1 MKILDYLRIIRSML
15 GDIKR
20 SFQEKKRAY
29 QWRYNNKHNY
39 TIIRNILG
47 GNPIITIG
55 EGTYG
60 ELNIL
65 SYENKEEGLEI
76 GNFVSIASNVWFI
89 LGGNHQ
95 MNTYSNYPIASKFI
109 ELCPEKDAL
118 TKGKIIIEDEV
129 WIGANV
135 TILSGITIAKGAIVA
150 AGSVVTKDVAPYSI
164 IGGNPAKIIRY
175 RNNKELRLMLPNLI
189 DIPKKVVLENIDLFY
204 KELSEEVVQQIKNS
218 YFIKLYYYNT

>member
-1 MKILDYLRIIRSML
+1 
-15 GDIKR
+15 
-20 SFQEKKRAY
+20 
-29 QWRYNNKHNY
+29 
-39 TIIRNILG
+39 
-47 GNPIITIG
+47 
-55 EGTYG
+55 
-60 ELNIL
+60 
-65 SYENKEEGLEI
+65 
-76 GNFVSIASNVWFI
+76 
-89 LGGNHQ
+89 

-175 RNNKELRLMLPNLI
+175 RNNKELRLMLPSLI

-204 KELSEEVVQQIKNS
+204 KELSEEVVQQIKKISNR
-218 YFIKLYYYNT
+218 

>member
-1 MKILDYLRIIRSML
+1 MKILDYLRVIKSML

-29 QWRYNNKHNY
+29 QWRENNKHNY
-39 TIIRNILG
+39 TVVRNILG
-47 GNPIITIG
+47 GSPIITIG

-65 SYENKEEGLEI
+65 SYKNKEEGLEI
-76 GNFVSIASNVWFI
+76 GNYVSIASNVWFI

-95 MNTYSNYPIASKFI
+95 MNTYSNYPIASMFI

-135 TILSGITIAKGAIVA
+135 TILSGITIGKGAIVA
-150 AGSVVTKDVAPYSI
+150 AGSVVTKDVPPYSI
-164 IGGNPAKIIRY
+164 VGGNPAKIIRY
-175 RNNKELRLMLPNLI
+175 RNNKELRTTLPNLI
-189 DIPKKVVLENIDLFY
+189 NIPKEVVLENIDLFY
-204 KELSEEVVQQIKNS
+204 KELSEEVVQQIKE
-218 YFIKLYYYNT
+218 L

>member
-1 MKILDYLRIIRSML
+1 MKILDYLRIIKSML
-15 GDIKR
+15 GEIKR

-47 GNPIITIG
+47 GSPIITIG

-60 ELNIL
+60 ELNTL
-65 SYENKEEGLEI
+65 SYKNKEEGLEI

-95 MNTYSNYPIASKFI
+95 MNTYSNYPIVSMFI

-135 TILSGITIAKGAIVA
+135 TILSGITIGKGAIVA
-150 AGSVVTKDVAPYSI
+150 AGSVVTKDVPPYSI
-164 IGGNPAKIIRY
+164 VGGNPAKIIRY
-175 RNNKELRLMLPNLI
+175 RNNKELRTTLPNLI
-189 DIPKKVVLENIDLFY
+189 DIPKEVVLENIDLFY
-204 KELSEEVVQQIKNS
+204 KELSEEVVQQIKE
-218 YFIKLYYYNT
+218 L